1 MAEEASRDWQNVR
14 EPFRVEVSTKCQKLW
29 TLPTKLGGWHLG
41 GIVGL
46 KTRLRGVQKRAGGA
60 HVQVGGSLA
69 YSRNLELGKYLEAG
83 NS

>member
-1 MAEEASRDWQNVR
+1 M
-14 EPFRVEVSTKCQKLW
+14 
-29 TLPTKLGGWHLG
+29 
-41 GIVGL
+41 GL
-46 KTRLRGVQKRAGGA
+46 KTRLRGIQKRAGGA